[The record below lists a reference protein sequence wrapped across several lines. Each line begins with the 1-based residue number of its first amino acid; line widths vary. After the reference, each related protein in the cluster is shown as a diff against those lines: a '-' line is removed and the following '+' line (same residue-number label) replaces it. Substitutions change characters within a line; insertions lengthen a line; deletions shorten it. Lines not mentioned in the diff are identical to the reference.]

1 MSLPLQ
7 AVEHIMERL
16 TLAYGRHFTDIY
28 AQVDP
33 QGVKAAWGFELGA
46 FDNEIGMQRI
56 AWALDNL
63 PDRAPNVL
71 QFKTH
76 CRQAPAPAVPQLP
89 EPAANPERMRAE
101 LAKLGHVSV
110 KARAPSGSSWDHKAW
125 AKLILAR
132 DKAGEK
138 LNAYTLKC
146 AQDAM
151 RVGKGLESA

>member
-46 FDNEIGMQRI
+46 FDNDIGMQRI

-89 EPAANPERMRAE
+89 EPAADPERMRAE

-110 KARAPSGSSWDHKAW
+110 KRRQPVSSYNFKQW
-125 AKLILAR
+125 AKRHIDADAAGQKVRPIALRFAR
-132 DKAGEK
+132 E
-138 LNAYTLKC
+138 
-146 AQDAM
+146 AM
-151 RVGKGLESA
+151 GVEVGK